1 MANLSTHRVI
11 QLSDLAYTARC
22 KAAVNA
28 RAAANAASI
37 GNRAAA
43 RHFIRH
49 SARLNLIGVKAA
61 QRVAA

>member
-1 MANLSTHRVI
+1 MAKLSTHRTV
-11 QLSDLAYTARC
+11 QLSELAYTARC
-22 KAAVNA
+22 EAAVNA

-43 RHFIRH
+43 RFFIRR
-49 SARLNLIGVKAA
+49 SSRLNLIGIKAG